1 MTKPPIVALAFE
13 VSLHA
18 MPVGDGAVLA
28 GPPLKDRWGTWPTLA
43 LRPGQ
48 FSEPL
53 PVTFDEAI
61 ERLGQLSRLYA
72 EPDGSFVWTSPR
84 DGLCWQV
91 NGNLYE
97 RNNRLLLVDLK
108 GSCPAAEF
116 DQLLACFGGPPAA
129 VVAQLVRSAV
139 TIDEVTLRQHALAR
153 GQAGDG
159 ASLRPPDT
167 CGW

>member
-1 MTKPPIVALAFE
+1 MSKPAIDVLAFE

-18 MPVGDGAVLA
+18 MPVDDGAVLA
-28 GPPLKDRWGTWPTLA
+28 GPPLEDQWGTWPTLA
-43 LRPGQ
+43 LRPEQ

-53 PVTFDEAI
+53 SVTFDEAI
-61 ERLGQLSRLYA
+61 EGLGQLPRLYA
-72 EPDGSFVWTSPR
+72 EPDGSFVWTSPQE
-84 DGLCWQV
+84 GLCWQV

-97 RNNRLLLVDLK
+97 RNNRVLLVHLK

-116 DQLLACFGGPPAA
+116 DQLLACFGMPPAV

-139 TIDEVTLRQHALAR
+139 TIDEATLRQHSLAR

-159 ASLRPPDT
+159 DSLRPPDT